1 MATKRTVPTGTMSSA
16 ASRKPSRRE
25 EASAPTETTV
35 GPAQTGHDAVRDRI
49 LTAAMR
55 TFMEHGFAAATTLEI
70 ATRAKVSKRELYAL
84 VGNKEQML
92 AACVAGRGR
101 RMRLPEGFPAPT
113 DRAALE
119 AALRQYGVTLL
130 TELMRPEVLEVF
142 RLGIAEAKRSPG
154 IAASINE
161 QGRKPA
167 YAALESLLRSAR
179 AAKLIGGDDFV
190 PMVAHYRG
198 LLLGDRMVYVLL
210 GLVSAP
216 TPEEIDAQARE
227 ATRLFLL
234 LY

>member
-1 MATKRTVPTGTMSSA
+1 MTSKE
-16 ASRKPSRRE
+16 KPRLAE
-25 EASAPTETTV
+25 K
-35 GPAQTGHDAVRDRI
+35 GQDAVRDRI

-113 DRAALE
+113 DTAGLE
-119 AALRQYGVTLL
+119 SALRQYGVILL
-130 TELMRPEVLEVF
+130 KQLMDSDVLAVF
-142 RLGIAEAKRSPG
+142 RLGISESKRSPG

-161 QGRKPA
+161 QGHKPA
-167 YAALESLLRSAR
+167 NAALESLMREAR
-179 AAKLIGGDDFV
+179 VAKLLVSDDY
-190 PMVAHYRG
+190 PSMIAHYRG

-210 GLVSAP
+210 GMVPRP
-216 TPEEIDAQARE
+216 TAREIDHRAGE
-227 ATRLFLL
+227 AARLFLR
-234 LY
+234 LYGKGNSTITTQ